1 MYDLK
6 RVGDA
11 AYEITK
17 DEKLGMNVPV
27 RLYANKYILEHIQ
40 RDRTLMQAVNASMLP
55 SIVGSM
61 LVMPDGHE
69 GYGFPVGGVAAF
81 DADNGIVSPGAIGF
95 DINCLH
101 PDTRVYRDDG
111 TYVRIANITYHT
123 LSIFDKSK
131 RARASARPLLF
142 MKKRFTGELFEI
154 STRLGKKI
162 SVTGDHPLMT
172 QRGMVNASDIREK
185 DKILVNGYEG
195 IEYTEPCTAA
205 IIGEEGINRAMDQL
219 GVSNSGN
226 ARSQVINFLKSH
238 NLLDIK
244 YDSDKLPILLK
255 LFGMVMGDGTIP
267 YGNGGILPIQIYGKR
282 EDLEIIKKDI
292 ETLGLSCNIYHRS
305 RKHTINTQYGVSRF
319 DFEEYSLHISSKAFS
334 ILMYALGCPAGSKSE
349 TAYRIPVWL
358 MNSEPWQKR
367 LFLAA
372 YFGAELST
380 PRSNNNQNIC
390 ELSFSV
396 NKLESLSENAL
407 QFMSDIRSMLSSL
420 GVNTSEPAW
429 VYGYRYAGKRGATIW
444 LRLSI
449 LSNTEN
455 MERFLSRVGYTY
467 NAEKER
473 LASLYALYINY
484 LKGERRSLSEA
495 RSKIAMLQEAKVK
508 ASDIIARFSSKGISS
523 SFVEHTLWGRV
534 GKPRVYDAVGFE
546 EFRNVNEAGQSGFI
560 YDDIISIEK
569 RAYNGDVFDISMDDE
584 NHDFI
589 ANSIVVSNCGV
600 RLVKTNMEEKDI
612 RPKLNRLMD
621 SLFKNVPSGVGSKIN
636 LGFTEEDL
644 ERVATEGVEY
654 IIGKGYGWKDDI
666 DRTEENGHIAGA
678 NPDKVSKMAKSRGR
692 QQLGTLGAGNHFLEV
707 QRVERIFDE
716 RLANA
721 YGLKENQVVVML
733 HSGSRGYGHQVCSD
747 YLDTLA
753 TYQSKNGIKLPD
765 PELAYAYLDS
775 KEAQDYLGAMR
786 SAVNFAFANRQ
797 IMMSSIRRSFEEV
810 FAKSADSM
818 GMELLYDV
826 AHNIAKLEEH
836 SIEGKKK
843 ILMVHRKGATRAFA
857 PGRQEVPKVYRA
869 YGQPVIIPGSMG
881 TASYILAGREEAMTE
896 TFGSSCHGS
905 GRLMSRHQA
914 IRDIPMSQTLGELE
928 RKHIEVRV
936 RSKKLISEE
945 AMEAYKNVD
954 DVVATISEAKISNI
968 VARLVPIG
976 VAKG

>member
-1 MYDLK
+1 MMYDLK

-11 AYEITK
+11 VYEIEK

-95 DINCLH
+95 DINC
-101 PDTRVYRDDG
+101 
-111 TYVRIANITYHT
+111 
-123 LSIFDKSK
+123 
-131 RARASARPLLF
+131 
-142 MKKRFTGELFEI
+142 
-154 STRLGKKI
+154 
-162 SVTGDHPLMT
+162 
-172 QRGMVNASDIREK
+172 
-185 DKILVNGYEG
+185 
-195 IEYTEPCTAA
+195 
-205 IIGEEGINRAMDQL
+205 
-219 GVSNSGN
+219 
-226 ARSQVINFLKSH
+226 
-238 NLLDIK
+238 
-244 YDSDKLPILLK
+244 
-255 LFGMVMGDGTIP
+255 
-267 YGNGGILPIQIYGKR
+267 
-282 EDLEIIKKDI
+282 
-292 ETLGLSCNIYHRS
+292 
-305 RKHTINTQYGVSRF
+305 
-319 DFEEYSLHISSKAFS
+319 
-334 ILMYALGCPAGSKSE
+334 
-349 TAYRIPVWL
+349 
-358 MNSEPWQKR
+358 
-367 LFLAA
+367 
-372 YFGAELST
+372 
-380 PRSNNNQNIC
+380 
-390 ELSFSV
+390 
-396 NKLESLSENAL
+396 
-407 QFMSDIRSMLSSL
+407 
-420 GVNTSEPAW
+420 
-429 VYGYRYAGKRGATIW
+429 
-444 LRLSI
+444 
-449 LSNTEN
+449 
-455 MERFLSRVGYTY
+455 
-467 NAEKER
+467 
-473 LASLYALYINY
+473 
-484 LKGERRSLSEA
+484 
-495 RSKIAMLQEAKVK
+495 
-508 ASDIIARFSSKGISS
+508 
-523 SFVEHTLWGRV
+523 
-534 GKPRVYDAVGFE
+534 
-546 EFRNVNEAGQSGFI
+546 
-560 YDDIISIEK
+560 
-569 RAYNGDVFDISMDDE
+569 
-584 NHDFI
+584 
-589 ANSIVVSNCGV
+589 GV

-644 ERVATEGVEY
+644 ERVATEGAEY
-654 IIGKGYGWKDDI
+654 IIGKGYGWKDDT

-678 NPDKVSKMAKSRGR
+678 NPDKVSKTAKSRGR

-797 IMMSSIRRSFEEV
+797 IMMSSIRKSFEEV

-836 SIEGKKK
+836 SVGGKKK
-843 ILMVHRKGATRAFA
+843 VLMVHRKGATRAFA
-857 PGRQEVPKVYRA
+857 PGRHEVPKVYRA

-914 IRDIPMSQTLGELE
+914 IRDIPMSQTLRELE